1 MGGVAQADEQALA
14 QLNERYGLEMRMQT
28 VPELLERFG
37 LRMGQQLSGGWTPP
51 AL

>member
-1 MGGVAQADEQALA
+1 MGGVLNAGEQALA
-14 QLNERYGLEMRMQT
+14 ELNERYGLEMRTET

-37 LRMGQQLSGGWTPP
+37 LRLGDHLSGGWTPR